1 MHNELRY
8 QVRIHAISNKPR
20 EKKSPA
26 NSPQIFFFLILKKT
40 TSNMEKT
47 SYAKTRLNLCTLN
60 DAITEK

>member
-20 EKKSPA
+20 KKKKVL
-26 NSPQIFFFLILKKT
+26 QILPKIIIIIFIIKKQKKT

-47 SYAKTRLNLCTLN
+47 SYAK
-60 DAITEK
+60 A